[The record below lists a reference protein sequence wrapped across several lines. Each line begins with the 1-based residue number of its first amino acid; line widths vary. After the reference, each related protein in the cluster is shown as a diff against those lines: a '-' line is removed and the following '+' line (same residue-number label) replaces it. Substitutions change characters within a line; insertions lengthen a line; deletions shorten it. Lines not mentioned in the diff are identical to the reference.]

1 MNGGV
6 NKMLKRVIPFAHHL
20 IEQAVQ
26 PGDCV
31 VDATC
36 GNGHD
41 TVMLSRATSD
51 LGKVYAFDIQA
62 EAIENTK
69 KRLADESITNVELI
83 HDSHDRIGYYID
95 QTENQQIGAAI
106 FNLGYLP
113 GSDKSVITKPNHTI
127 DAIQQIIDRLK
138 LGGLIVCVVYH
149 GHPGG
154 KEEKDALLEYVK
166 QLDQKIFNCI
176 SYGFINQKNNPPF
189 VIAIEKKSDRLN

>member
-1 MNGGV
+1 
-6 NKMLKRVIPFAHHL
+6 MLL
-20 IEQAVQ
+20 IFKQKQ
-26 PGDCV
+26 
-31 VDATC
+31 
-36 GNGHD
+36 
-41 TVMLSRATSD
+41 LKIR
-51 LGKVYAFDIQA
+51 
-62 EAIENTK
+62 

-127 DAIQQIIDRLK
+127 HAIQQIIDRLK

-154 KEEKDALLEYVK
+154 KEEKDALLGYVK

-176 SYGFINQKNNPPF
+176 SYGFINQKT
-189 VIAIEKKSDRLN
+189 IHLLSLRSKKRQIKLKI